1 MRKGRMAGGSKLR
14 GKKKN
19 KYGKLPPEE
28 DQGTP
33 LQERD
38 RVSSPQQEPSEQP
51 TQCKAPKG
59 KKKRSRKKVHLS
71 PLPDRYDP
79 LEEGVEEAESK
90 EDKKYKRKQKVKK
103 YAKNMGKAVR
113 TGCRYLLIGI
123 QGLANAYIAPFGVSS
138 VVISS
143 MTR

>member
-1 MRKGRMAGGSKLR
+1 MPGGSKMK

-19 KYGKLPPEE
+19 KYRRMPPQDDQGIPLEETEGSPPE
-28 DQGTP
+28 GP
-33 LQERD
+33 
-38 RVSSPQQEPSEQP
+38 PAQP
-51 TQCKAPKG
+51 KEGKSRKG
-59 KKKRSRKKVHLS
+59 KKRSRKKVHLS

-103 YAKNMGKAVR
+103 YAKNVGKAVR

-123 QGLANAYIAPFGVSS
+123 QGLATAYIAPFGATGVML
-138 VVISS
+138 SS
-143 MTR
+143 MNR